1 VAPNSLDGEF
11 TWDAITGATQVA
23 NARLHLSSR
32 RTTSQSNIAT
42 AVNMLTANDKT
53 LTIWAQ
59 LADALDQVLIDR
71 HEVWMT

>member
-1 VAPNSLDGEF
+1 MGCDNGSDASRERKASSVFAPYY
-11 TWDAITGATQVA
+11 A
-23 NARLHLSSR
+23 
-32 RTTSQSNIAT
+32 SQSNIAT